1 MDRVTLG
8 STGITVN
15 KNGFGALP
23 IQRISQEDAVYLARK
38 AYRAG
43 IRFFDTA
50 RAYTDSEVKLGE
62 AFDGIRTEVYIATKT
77 AAQNAEDFWKDLHT
91 SLTNLRTDYI
101 DLYQFHNP
109 AFCPKPGDGSGLYE
123 AMQEAKAKGMIR
135 HIGITNH
142 RLAVAHEA
150 IDSGLYE
157 TLQFPF
163 SYISGEQELEL
174 VNKCKAA
181 NMGFIAMK
189 GLSGG
194 LITNSAAAYAFEAQ
208 YDGVLPIWG
217 VQREKELDEF
227 LSYIDNPPRMTGEIK
242 AVIDHDR
249 AELCGEF
256 CRGCGYCM
264 PCPAG
269 IEINNCARMSLL
281 LRRSPSA
288 EHLSPAGQA
297 KMKKIE
303 GCLHCN
309 RCKAKCPYGLDTPA
323 LLARNYED
331 YKRVLAGEV
340 KVQLHK
346 SSCAFRQELLCFMR
360 QLLAAQKS
368 SSIPY
373 SSVRST
379 RSRQGRSAPSCRG
392 TVRTAREW
400 CESARRWCIP
410 RSPGTRRNPLP
421 Q

>member
-1 MDRVTLG
+1 MDMVTLG
-8 STGITVN
+8 RTGITVN

-23 IQRISQEDAVYLARK
+23 IQRISQEDAVFLARK
-38 AYRAG
+38 AYKAG

-62 AFDGIRTEVYIATKT
+62 AFDGIRSEVYIATKT
-77 AAQNAEDFWKDLHT
+77 AAQNAEEFWKDLHT
-91 SLTNLRTDYI
+91 SLNNLRTDYVDI
-101 DLYQFHNP
+101 YQFHNP
-109 AFCPKPGDGSGLYE
+109 SFCPKPGDG
-123 AMQEAKAKGMIR
+123 
-135 HIGITNH
+135 
-142 RLAVAHEA
+142 
-150 IDSGLYE
+150 SGLYE

-174 VNKCKAA
+174 VQLCKEHE
-181 NMGFIAMK
+181 MGFIAMK

-208 YDGVLPIWG
+208 FEGVLPIWG

-227 LSYIDNPPRMTGEIK
+227 LSYIDNPPRMDAELSV
-242 AVIDHDR
+242 VIAHDR
-249 AELCGEF
+249 EELCGEF

-309 RCKAKCPYGLDTPA
+309 QCKAKCPYGLDTPA

-340 KVQLHK
+340 KV
-346 SSCAFRQELLCFMR
+346 
-360 QLLAAQKS
+360 
-368 SSIPY
+368 
-373 SSVRST
+373 
-379 RSRQGRSAPSCRG
+379 
-392 TVRTAREW
+392 
-400 CESARRWCIP
+400 
-410 RSPGTRRNPLP
+410 
-421 Q
+421 